1 MIQMSKTNLFRD
13 VIRPTPKQKEFLRAV
28 KQNIYTL
35 YGGAAGGG
43 KSYIL
48 RWGLV
53 WLLIDWFVQTGIK
66 GIRVGLF
73 CEDYPSLDDRQISK
87 IKMEFPEWLGSYKE
101 SNHEFTLNNE
111 LGGGVICFRNL
122 DNPSKYLSSEFAAI
136 AIDELTL
143 NSRDV
148 FDFLRMRLRWTGISD
163 TKLIAATNPGGK
175 GHMWVKD
182 LFIDR
187 NFTKEMQPFANKIA
201 YIQARASDNPHLSQN
216 YIDALNTLPEK
227 LRKAYLEGD
236 WNIFEGQV
244 FTEFRTEKHVI
255 EPFEVPHHWQRY
267 RSMDWG
273 YTKPYAVYSYAVDYD
288 DVLYITGEYYG
299 CKPGMPDTG
308 TQETAREVA
317 QKIEHLK
324 DYQGVADPA
333 IWQRTGHDG
342 PTIAEIFATEGVYW
356 VRADNDRLAGLM
368 QVHQRLKEGKLK
380 IFSNCVHLIRTLP
393 ALTYDKIKV
402 EDVDT
407 KQEDHAYD
415 AVRYMCMARPV
426 KSVKPEKPFNDGYK
440 YVDDS
445 EGDIS
450 AWGV

>member
-48 RWGLV
+48 RWGLI
-53 WLLIDWFVQTGIK
+53 WLLIDWFIRTGIK

-148 FDFLRMRLRWTGISD
+148 FDFLRMRLRWTGIND

-187 NFTKEMQPFANKIA
+187 NFTKEMQPFADKIA

-216 YIDALNTLPEK
+216 YIDALSTLPEK

-244 FTEFRTEKHVI
+244 FTEFRTDKHVI
-255 EPFEVPHHWQRY
+255 EPFEIPHHWQRY

-288 DVLYITGEYYG
+288 DVLYIIGEYYG

-356 VRADNDRLAGLM
+356 TRADNDRLAGLM

-426 KSVKPEKPFNDGYK
+426 KSVKPNKPFNDGYK
-440 YVDDS
+440 YDDEI
-445 EGDIS
+445 EGEVT

>member
-1 MIQMSKTNLFRD
+1 MAKLNLFKD
-13 VIRPTPKQKEFLRAV
+13 VIRPTPKQKEFLNTVRDN
-28 KQNIYTL
+28 KYIL

-43 KSYIL
+43 KSYVL
-48 RWGLV
+48 RWCLV
-53 WLLIDWFVQTGIK
+53 WLIIDWYIKTGLK

-73 CEDYPSLDDRQISK
+73 CEDYSSLDDRQISK
-87 IKMEFPEWLGSYKE
+87 IKMEFPEWLGTYKE
-101 SNHEFTLNNE
+101 SNHEFTLSEE
-111 LGGGVICFRNL
+111 LGAGVICFRNL
-122 DNPSKYLSSEFAAI
+122 DKPSKYLSSEFAAI

-143 NSRDV
+143 NDKNV
-148 FDFLRMRLRWTGISD
+148 FEFLRMRLRWTGIND

-187 NFTKEMQPFANKIA
+187 NFTSEMKAYADKIA
-201 YIQARASDNPHLSQN
+201 YVQARANDNPHLSQS
-216 YIDALNTLPEK
+216 YIDDLNTLPEK
-227 LRKAYLEGD
+227 LRKAYLDGD

-244 FTEFRTEKHVI
+244 FTEFRHDIHVV
-255 EPFEVPHHWQRY
+255 EPFEIPKTWQRY

-288 DVLYITGEYYG
+288 DVLYITGEWYG
-299 CKPGMPDTG
+299 CKPGLPDTG

-317 QKIEHLK
+317 LKLKGIK
-324 DYQGVADPA
+324 DYHGVADPA
-333 IWQRTGHDG
+333 IWQKTGHDG
-342 PTIAEIFATEGVYW
+342 PPIGEIFANEGIYW
-356 VRADNDRLAGLM
+356 TPADNARVDGLM

>member
-1 MIQMSKTNLFRD
+1 
-13 VIRPTPKQKEFLRAV
+13 
-28 KQNIYTL
+28 
-35 YGGAAGGG
+35 
-43 KSYIL
+43 
-48 RWGLV
+48 
-53 WLLIDWFVQTGIK
+53 
-66 GIRVGLF
+66 
-73 CEDYPSLDDRQISK
+73 
-87 IKMEFPEWLGSYKE
+87 MEFPEWLGTYKE
-101 SNHEFTLNNE
+101 SNHEFTLNDE

-122 DNPSKYLSSEFAAI
+122 DKPSKYLSSEFAAI

-187 NFTKEMQPFANKIA
+187 NFTKEMQPFADKIA

-244 FTEFRTEKHVI
+244 FTEFRTDKHVI
-255 EPFEVPHHWQRY
+255 EPFEIPHHWQRY

-273 YTKPYAVYSYAVDYD
+273 YTKPYAVYSAAVDYD

>member
-1 MIQMSKTNLFRD
+1 M
-13 VIRPTPKQKEFLRAV
+13 RAV
-28 KQNIYTL
+28 KSNIYTL

-48 RWGLV
+48 RWGLI
-53 WLLIDWFVQTGIK
+53 WLLIDWFIRTGIK

-101 SNHEFTLNNE
+101 SNHEFTLNDE

-122 DNPSKYLSSEFAAI
+122 DKPSKYLSSEFAAI

-148 FDFLRMRLRWTGISD
+148 FDFLRMRLRWTGIND

-187 NFTKEMQPFANKIA
+187 NFTKEMQPFADKIA
-201 YIQARASDNPHLSQN
+201 YIQARTSDNPHLSQN
-216 YIDALNTLPEK
+216 YIDVLNTLPEK

-244 FTEFRTEKHVI
+244 FTEFRTDKHVI
-255 EPFEVPHHWQRY
+255 EPFEIPHHWQRY

-288 DVLYITGEYYG
+288 DILYITGEYYG

-342 PTIAEIFATEGVYW
+342 PTIAETFATEGVYW
-356 VRADNDRLAGLM
+356 VRADNDRQAGLM

-426 KSVKPEKPFNDGYK
+426 KSVKPNKEFNDGYR
-440 YVDDS
+440 YVDDA

>member
-53 WLLIDWFVQTGIK
+53 WLLIDWFVRTEIK

-187 NFTKEMQPFANKIA
+187 NFTKEMQPLADKIA

-288 DVLYITGEYYG
+288 DVLYVTGEWYG
-299 CKPGMPDTG
+299 CKPGLPDTG

-317 QKIEHLK
+317 LKLKGIK
-324 DYQGVADPA
+324 DYHGVADPA
-333 IWQRTGHDG
+333 IWQKIGHDG
-342 PTIAEIFATEGVYW
+342 PPIGEIFANEGIYW
-356 VRADNDRLAGLM
+356 TPADNARVDGLM

>member
-53 WLLIDWFVQTGIK
+53 WLLIDWFIKTGIK

-101 SNHEFTLNNE
+101 SNHEFTLNDE

-122 DNPSKYLSSEFAAI
+122 DKPSKYLSSEFAAI

-148 FDFLRMRLRWTGISD
+148 FDFLRMRLRWTGIAD

-187 NFTKEMQPFANKIA
+187 NFTKEMQPFADKIA
-201 YIQARASDNPHLSQN
+201 YIQARASDNPHLSKS

-244 FTEFRTEKHVI
+244 FTEFRTDKHVM
-255 EPFEVPHHWQRY
+255 EPFEIPHHWQRY

-273 YTKPYAVYSYAVDYD
+273 YTKPYAVYSAAVDYD

-393 ALTYDKIKV
+393 ALTYDKIRV

-426 KSVKPEKPFNDGYK
+426 KSTKPDKPFNDGYK
-440 YVDDS
+440 YEDDTK
-445 EGDIS
+445 GDIS

>member
-13 VIRPTPKQKEFLRAV
+13 VIRPTPKQKEFLRTV

-53 WLLIDWFVQTGIK
+53 WLLIDWFIRTEIK

-187 NFTKEMQPFANKIA
+187 NFTKEMQPLADKIA

-255 EPFEVPHHWQRY
+255 EPFEIPHHWQRY

-288 DVLYITGEYYG
+288 DVLYITSEYYG

-356 VRADNDRLAGLM
+356 VSADNDRLAGLM